1 MSEKFSLKWNDFQS
15 NVTSAF
21 SILRT
26 NFQDVTLV
34 SEDHKQ
40 MSAHRVVW
48 TACSRHL
55 NDVLSQNSHQLLC
68 LDGINFS
75 ELNNVLDYI
84 HIGEL
89 QIDQEDL
96 ERFLQTAQKLQLQDL
111 LRSEDHEQKEQI
123 KELTSFESEMTGSDN
138 LNMTVK
144 TVQTGEKQII
154 SMFADDFQTL
164 RTLMHLQQII
174 QTEKGHT
181 CNFCNKISTKR
192 ASIKEHIE
200 FHINGLLFNCD
211 CENTYSS
218 RLNLRKHK
226 GKHCNKKLK

>member
-1 MSEKFSLKWNDFQS
+1 M
-15 NVTSAF
+15 
-21 SILRT
+21 
-26 NFQDVTLV
+26 
-34 SEDHKQ
+34 
-40 MSAHRVVW
+40 
-48 TACSRHL
+48 
-55 NDVLSQNSHQLLC
+55 SQNSHQLLC

-96 ERFLQTAQKLQLQDL
+96 ERFLQTAQKLQLQGL

-164 RTLMHLQQII
+164 RTLMHLL
-174 QTEKGHT
+174 
-181 CNFCNKISTKR
+181 
-192 ASIKEHIE
+192 
-200 FHINGLLFNCD
+200 IN
-211 CENTYSS
+211 
-218 RLNLRKHK
+218 RLY
-226 GKHCNKKLK
+226 KLKKDIHAIFVTKYQQKELVLKNILSSTLMDCYLIVIVKIPTVQD

>member
-96 ERFLQTAQKLQLQDL
+96 ERFLQTAQKLQLQGL

-164 RTLMHLQQII
+164 RTLMHLL
-174 QTEKGHT
+174 
-181 CNFCNKISTKR
+181 
-192 ASIKEHIE
+192 
-200 FHINGLLFNCD
+200 IN
-211 CENTYSS
+211 
-218 RLNLRKHK
+218 RLY
-226 GKHCNKKLK
+226 KLKKDIHAIFVTKYQQKELVLKNILSSTLMDCYLIVIVKIPTVQDWI

>member
-1 MSEKFSLKWNDFQS
+1 M
-15 NVTSAF
+15 
-21 SILRT
+21 
-26 NFQDVTLV
+26 
-34 SEDHKQ
+34 
-40 MSAHRVVW
+40 
-48 TACSRHL
+48 
-55 NDVLSQNSHQLLC
+55 SQNSHQLLC

-75 ELNNVLDYI
+75 ELNNVQDYI

-96 ERFLQTAQKLQLQDL
+96 ERFLQTAQKLQLQGL

-154 SMFADDFQTL
+154 SMFADDFQNIEDFDAFID
-164 RTLMHLQQII
+164 QQII

-181 CNFCNKISTKR
+181 CNFCNKTSTKR

-211 CENTYSS
+211 CENTCNS

>member
-48 TACSRHL
+48 TTCSRHL

-96 ERFLQTAQKLQLQDL
+96 ERFLQTAQKLQLQGL

-164 RTLMHLQQII
+164 RTLMHLL
-174 QTEKGHT
+174 
-181 CNFCNKISTKR
+181 
-192 ASIKEHIE
+192 
-200 FHINGLLFNCD
+200 IN
-211 CENTYSS
+211 
-218 RLNLRKHK
+218 RLY
-226 GKHCNKKLK
+226 KLKKDIHAIFVTKYQQKELVLKNILNSTLMDCYLIVIVKIPTVQDWI